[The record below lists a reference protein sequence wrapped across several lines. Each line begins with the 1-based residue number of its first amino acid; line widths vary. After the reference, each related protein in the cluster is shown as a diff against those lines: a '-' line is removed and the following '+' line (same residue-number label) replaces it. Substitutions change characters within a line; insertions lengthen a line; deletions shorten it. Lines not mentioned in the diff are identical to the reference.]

1 LVEFSVVAESNDAG
15 RDEQENGADPET
27 DSALAF
33 FGNLLGSFLRSGVFS
48 LTSLLGSPVAASARS
63 A

>member
-1 LVEFSVVAESNDAG
+1 MVVAEGDDTHH
-15 RDEQENGADPET
+15 DEHKDGSDPET

-33 FGNLLGSFLRSGVFS
+33 FGNLLGSFLRTGVFS